1 MAEVYVHVRSLDVAE
16 RGDLCVAWRL
26 DLGGG
31 LAGGGCAGESCCA
44 VLVLGEQWDFQSRR
58 APLYLNALFF
68 FFFLSALQSL

>member
-1 MAEVYVHVRSLDVAE
+1 MHVRSLDVAE